1 MQSDA
6 RERAR
11 QAYAARAWDE
21 AYRKFSAAREDGN
34 LDAEDL
40 TAFADAA
47 WWLGHT
53 DESLTLSE
61 EVYRLHVQGNRTPQA
76 ARLAIEMGF
85 LWLLRGEP
93 TVGSGWISRAGRLL
107 EDAPDCAEH
116 GYLLYLDV
124 MDAQQHGDPE
134 RAIELTQQM
143 QDVGDRHGDPT
154 LRAVGLVLQGVV
166 MVRTGQVDAGLAV
179 LDEAMLPVRAGQV
192 SPNWTGNLYCQ
203 LMALFIELA
212 DIPRARPVARSAR
225 RRGRC
230 RWRCGRCNQRS
241 PRAWPGCRDVRD
253 PWARRRGPVSSGYGQ
268 PHGRRTRAWPAGTA

>member
-85 LWLLRGEP
+85 LAWRANGWFGLDQPAPAGCWRTHP
-93 TVGSGWISRAGRLL
+93 TVPSTVTCSISTSWMPSSTATPNGR
-107 EDAPDCAEH
+107 
-116 GYLLYLDV
+116 
-124 MDAQQHGDPE
+124 
-134 RAIELTQQM
+134 
-143 QDVGDRHGDPT
+143 
-154 LRAVGLVLQGVV
+154 
-166 MVRTGQVDAGLAV
+166 
-179 LDEAMLPVRAGQV
+179 
-192 SPNWTGNLYCQ
+192 
-203 LMALFIELA
+203 
-212 DIPRARPVARSAR
+212 
-225 RRGRC
+225 
-230 RWRCGRCNQRS
+230 
-241 PRAWPGCRDVRD
+241 
-253 PWARRRGPVSSGYGQ
+253 SS
-268 PHGRRTRAWPAGTA
+268 